1 MKTERTLLAAAL
13 MVVAAFLNSLDAVIV
28 RTLAGEV
35 HPLMIGFFRSFFG
48 LVVVLPWVFARVDLK
63 ASPYRFQHVLRAG
76 LKLAS
81 LVALFVAFAHAPL
94 ADATAINFTMP
105 VFLVLGAWLLLGERI
120 GLSSIVGVIA
130 GFAGIVIIIRPGASA
145 FDPWLLF
152 ALAGAI
158 LTAASQLMLRR
169 MAVHDTTQRL
179 VAWNLI
185 ATVPLGVLAMLPVW
199 VTPTGGQITLLAL
212 QGGLGALNMTL
223 ITRAFGLAS
232 ASFLA
237 PFDFLRL
244 PVVAFFAFLLFG
256 EVAPVETW
264 AGAAIICAAALFSTG
279 STHFRRRK

>member
-1 MKTERTLLAAAL
+1 MNEPTCP
-13 MVVAAFLNSLDAVIV
+13 S
-28 RTLAGEV
+28 
-35 HPLMIGFFRSFFG
+35 
-48 LVVVLPWVFARVDLK
+48 
-63 ASPYRFQHVLRAG
+63 
-76 LKLAS
+76 
-81 LVALFVAFAHAPL
+81 
-94 ADATAINFTMP
+94 TANTT
-105 VFLVLGAWLLLGERI
+105 
-120 GLSSIVGVIA
+120 
-130 GFAGIVIIIRPGASA
+130 ASA

-199 VTPTGGQITLLAL
+199 VTPTGGQIALLAL

-264 AGAAIICAAALFSTG
+264 IGAAIICAAALFSTG

>member
-1 MKTERTLLAAAL
+1 MGAERSLLAAML
-13 MVVAAFLNSLDAVIV
+13 MLIAAILNSVDAVIV
-28 RTLAGEV
+28 RSLAGEV
-35 HPLMIGFFRSFFG
+35 PPLVIGFYRSLFG
-48 LVVVLPWVFARVDLK
+48 LIVVLPWVVARVDLK
-63 ASPYRFQHVLRAG
+63 ASPYRVQHVVRAG

-105 VFLVLGAWLLLGERI
+105 VFLVLGAWIFLREKI
-120 GLSSIVGVIA
+120 SVSSIVGVLA
-130 GFAGIVIIIRPGASA
+130 GFVGIIIIIRPGASA

-185 ATVPLGVLAMLPVW
+185 ATVPLGFLAMLPVW
-199 VTPTGGQITLLAL
+199 VTPTIGQIGLLAL

-244 PVVAFFAFLLFG
+244 PVVASLAFLLFG
-256 EVAPVETW
+256 ETASADTW
-264 AGAAIICAAALFSTG
+264 IGAAIIFASAMFATG
-279 STHFRRRK
+279 SAQFRRRE

>member
-1 MKTERTLLAAAL
+1 MNAERSLVAAAL
-13 MVVAAFLNSLDAVIV
+13 MVVAAIFNSVDAVIV

-48 LVVVLPWVFARVDLK
+48 LVVVLPWVLARVDLK
-63 ASPYRFQHVLRAG
+63 ASPYRLLHVVRAG

-81 LVALFVAFAHAPL
+81 LVALFVAFVHAPL

-105 VFLVLGAWLLLGERI
+105 VFLVLGAWVFLRERI
-120 GLSSIVGVIA
+120 GLSSIAGVIA
-130 GFAGIVIIIRPGASA
+130 GFVGIVVIIRPGASA

-169 MAVHDTTQRL
+169 MAFHDTTQRL

-185 ATVPLGVLAMLPVW
+185 ATVPLGFFAMLPVW
-199 VTPTGGQITLLAL
+199 SAPSPGQIALLAL

-223 ITRAFGLAS
+223 ITKAFAMAN

-244 PVVAFFAFLLFG
+244 PVVACMAFLIFG
-256 EVAPVETW
+256 EIAPAETW
-264 AGAAIICAAALFSTG
+264 IGAAIIFGSALFATG
-279 STHFRRRK
+279 GMHLRRRK

>member
-1 MKTERTLLAAAL
+1 MTVERSLLAAAL
-13 MVVAAFLNSLDAVIV
+13 MVVAAILNSVDAVIV
-28 RTLAGEV
+28 RMLAGEV

-48 LVVVLPWVFARVDLK
+48 LVVVLPWVLARVNLK

-105 VFLVLGAWLLLGERI
+105 VFLVLGAWLFLGERI
-120 GLSSIVGVIA
+120 GLSSVVGVIA
-130 GFAGIVIIIRPGASA
+130 GLVGIVIIIRPGASA

-185 ATVPLGVLAMLPVW
+185 ATVPLGFVAMLPVW
-199 VTPTGGQITLLAL
+199 AAPDIGQLALLAL

-244 PVVAFFAFLLFG
+244 PVVACLAFLLFA
-256 EVAPVETW
+256 EIAPLQTW
-264 AGAAIICAAALFSTG
+264 VGAAIIFGSALFATG
-279 STHFRRRK
+279 STHLRRRK

>member
-1 MKTERTLLAAAL
+1 MNAERHLLAAAL
-13 MVVAAFLNSLDAVIV
+13 MVVAAILNSVDAVIV
-28 RTLAGEV
+28 RMLAGDV
-35 HPLMIGFFRSFFG
+35 NPLTIGFFRSLFG
-48 LVVVLPWVFARVDLK
+48 LLVVLPWVVVRVDLK

-105 VFLVLGAWLLLGERI
+105 AFLVLGAWLFLGETI
-120 GLSSIVGVIA
+120 GLATVAGIIA
-130 GFAGIVIIIRPGASA
+130 GFVGIVIIIQPGAAA

-152 ALAGAI
+152 ALGGAI

-169 MAVHDTTQRL
+169 MAIHDTTQRL

-185 ATVPLGVLAMLPVW
+185 ATVPLGFLAMLPIW
-199 VTPTGGQITLLAL
+199 SAPSLGQIALLAL
-212 QGGLGALNMTL
+212 QGGLGALNMAL
-223 ITRAFGLAS
+223 VTRAFSLAR

-244 PVVAFFAFLLFG
+244 PIVAGLAFLLFA
-256 EVAPVETW
+256 EIAPAETW
-264 AGAAIICAAALFSTG
+264 IGAAIIFGSALVATS
-279 STHFRRRK
+279 STHLRRRR

>member
-1 MKTERTLLAAAL
+1 MTAERSLLAAAL
-13 MVVAAFLNSLDAVIV
+13 MVVAAIFNSFDAVIV
-28 RTLAGEV
+28 RSLAGEV

-48 LVVVLPWVFARVDLK
+48 LIVVLPWVMTRVDLK

-105 VFLVLGAWLLLGERI
+105 VFLVLGAWMFLGERI

-130 GFAGIVIIIRPGASA
+130 GFVGIVIIIRPGASA

-158 LTAASQLMLRR
+158 LMAASQLMLRR
-169 MAVHDTTQRL
+169 MADHDTTQRL

-185 ATVPLGVLAMLPVW
+185 ATVPLGFVAMLPVW
-199 VTPTGGQITLLAL
+199 TALDAGQMTLLAL

-223 ITRAFGLAS
+223 VTMAFGLAS

-244 PVVAFFAFLLFG
+244 PVVACLAFLLFG
-256 EVAPVETW
+256 EIAPVETW
-264 AGAAIICAAALFSTG
+264 IGAAIIFGSALFATG